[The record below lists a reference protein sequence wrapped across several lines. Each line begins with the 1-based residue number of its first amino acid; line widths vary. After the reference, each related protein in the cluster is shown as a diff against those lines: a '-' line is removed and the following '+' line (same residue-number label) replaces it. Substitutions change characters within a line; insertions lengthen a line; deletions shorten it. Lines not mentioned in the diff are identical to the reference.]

1 MAFKEVS
8 TVIIDLKKWPNAP
21 LTGYYLG
28 STSYVDPTYNKT
40 QFVHSFRKEAGEEVS
55 VYGFTTLDTRMAKVE
70 RGVLCQVTYKGTEQ
84 VQTKKY
90 GLKDVHQAEVLQD
103 TDRRIEVDHI
113 ADPENDPV
121 TQHAPAA
128 KAPDALPAQS
138 AAKGKAVK
146 PAAKTPVDDDIPPF

>member
-8 TVIIDLKKWPNAP
+8 TVIVDLKKWPDAP

-28 STSYVDPTYNKT
+28 STSYVDPTYWKT
-40 QFVHSFRKEAGEEVS
+40 QFVHSFRKETGEEVS
-55 VYGFTTLDTRMAKVE
+55 IYGFTTLDTRMAKVE
-70 RGVLCQVTYKGTEQ
+70 RGVLCQVTYKGTEA

-103 TDRRIEVDHI
+103 TDRRIEVEHI

-121 TQHAPAA
+121 TPAPAA
-128 KAPDALPAQS
+128 KAPDAP
-138 AAKGKAVK
+138 AAKGKTGA
-146 PAAKTPVDDDIPPF
+146 PTKTPAPKKAVDEDLPPF